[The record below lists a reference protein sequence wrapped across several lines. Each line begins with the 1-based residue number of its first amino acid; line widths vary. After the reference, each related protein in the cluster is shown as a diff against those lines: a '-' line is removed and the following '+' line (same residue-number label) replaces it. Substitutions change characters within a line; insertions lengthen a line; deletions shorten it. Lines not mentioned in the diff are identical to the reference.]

1 MSTGYAIEKMDNI
14 AHWRWIFG
22 RLSPFLWPLLAC
34 LVGWRQLSQ
43 HMDSAIQYDAQH
55 TYLPY
60 AQRFLNEGWSFLLT
74 PESYQVVPLAY
85 LWLAVWQV
93 ETQWIRFANCGLW
106 VCCVFFL
113 WSSARQLGGERAGI
127 VALALWLVNPEI
139 HRYFPSELTE
149 PIFLFGLLCW
159 TWSMLGLIQRPNR
172 WLIGAAALGLC
183 ITLLSRPVLQLM
195 APLGLLVCVFFLC
208 WTKFKKRQYAW
219 VPSVKAI
226 AWSLALGMLIP
237 VALVIKNIL
246 VFGLWGLGTG
256 AGSGIYLGTHILFQG
271 AEPIY
276 LGFNFDNVLYTRE
289 NFHHLGVEEDGAAR
303 LVGMWQLA
311 SMPLGDALAFLL
323 RKLWWWLAHHPAV
336 LLYEGAFIRQ
346 LRLLEIGMVL
356 WALGIMAY
364 TYARGGRQA
373 LVQRLLGH
381 PLSMR
386 LVGAAFLLL
395 MFLGLLAQL
404 LPILYN
410 SRYSTTLLGP
420 WLILLAAWAFSIVT
434 APLRTSW
441 RWRTWAL
448 RARSPHGIVP
458 LLLVA
463 AAPVALA
470 SAAYNYAKKHD
481 VLAIDQPGPTRTVR
495 AVPAAPVAA
504 LNLTPSGKNRWVTT
518 EPVAVLTQEFTAE
531 DVDALA
537 ASPVY
542 NALWRLEWEISPK
555 GRSCKPAHVAYQ
567 QHDGTIREGFALP
580 LRSHGQRTT
589 AYVHANRTLRPD
601 VPGRLHI
608 TLSCPVGSEVT
619 WFGAALLE
627 STYSLEWTR
636 RFEARQK

>member
-1 MSTGYAIEKMDNI
+1 M
-14 AHWRWIFG
+14 
-22 RLSPFLWPLLAC
+22 
-34 LVGWRQLSQ
+34 
-43 HMDSAIQYDAQH
+43 
-55 TYLPY
+55 
-60 AQRFLNEGWSFLLT
+60 
-74 PESYQVVPLAY
+74 
-85 LWLAVWQV
+85 
-93 ETQWIRFANCGLW
+93 
-106 VCCVFFL
+106 
-113 WSSARQLGGERAGI
+113 
-127 VALALWLVNPEI
+127 
-139 HRYFPSELTE
+139 
-149 PIFLFGLLCW
+149 
-159 TWSMLGLIQRPNR
+159 
-172 WLIGAAALGLC
+172 
-183 ITLLSRPVLQLM
+183 
-195 APLGLLVCVFFLC
+195 
-208 WTKFKKRQYAW
+208 
-219 VPSVKAI
+219 
-226 AWSLALGMLIP
+226 
-237 VALVIKNIL
+237 
-246 VFGLWGLGTG
+246 
-256 AGSGIYLGTHILFQG
+256 
-271 AEPIY
+271 
-276 LGFNFDNVLYTRE
+276 
-289 NFHHLGVEEDGAAR
+289 GVEEDGAAR

-448 RARSPHGIVP
+448 RARSPHGIAP

-567 QHDGTIREGFALP
+567 QHDGTIRGEGFVLP

-636 RFEARQK
+636 RFETSQK